1 MTVYLVDME
10 NIPHA
15 WGKLL
20 DIRGEDDRFVLFYTE
35 QVTQIPISLMVKA
48 MESHAPMEF
57 VKCHSG
63 PNGLDFQLVTEMG
76 YRIARD
82 PSAEYVVV
90 SQDHGYDVVI
100 DYWSERGVQ
109 ARRVVPSLI
118 GQGGVFSEYGEEAEP
133 LSFTSGQDMRE
144 FLIWKLSNKVPK
156 GEIPFVVDLLMESMA
171 QGEGYSTDRRLSCR
185 FTYLDRALRER
196 YGNDR
201 GPRLRDQIKAVSR
214 ELFGLDL
221 PEDPAGQ
228 AEELAEKPAQEP
240 APEAPDN
247 SLRPQLVALGLSSSR
262 AEETAAILT
271 GVLQS
276 PEVHPKAAVY
286 RKMLSAFG
294 REEGSAL
301 YRAVRDFTGQLL
313 LERDGAPETG
323 EAIPPS

>member
-76 YRIARD
+76 YRVARD

-109 ARRVVPSLI
+109 ARRVVPCPSPAARTC
-118 GQGGVFSEYGEEAEP
+118 GSSSSGSCPTRSPRGRSP
-133 LSFTSGQDMRE
+133 LSW
-144 FLIWKLSNKVPK
+144 I
-156 GEIPFVVDLLMESMA
+156 
-171 QGEGYSTDRRLSCR
+171 C
-185 FTYLDRALRER
+185 
-196 YGNDR
+196 
-201 GPRLRDQIKAVSR
+201 
-214 ELFGLDL
+214 
-221 PEDPAGQ
+221 
-228 AEELAEKPAQEP
+228 
-240 APEAPDN
+240 
-247 SLRPQLVALGLSSSR
+247 
-262 AEETAAILT
+262 
-271 GVLQS
+271 
-276 PEVHPKAAVY
+276 
-286 RKMLSAFG
+286 
-294 REEGSAL
+294 
-301 YRAVRDFTGQLL
+301 
-313 LERDGAPETG
+313 
-323 EAIPPS
+323 

>member
-1 MTVYLVDME
+1 
-10 NIPHA
+10 
-15 WGKLL
+15 
-20 DIRGEDDRFVLFYTE
+20 
-35 QVTQIPISLMVKA
+35 
-48 MESHAPMEF
+48 
-57 VKCHSG
+57 
-63 PNGLDFQLVTEMG
+63 
-76 YRIARD
+76 
-82 PSAEYVVV
+82 
-90 SQDHGYDVVI
+90 
-100 DYWSERGVQ
+100 
-109 ARRVVPSLI
+109 
-118 GQGGVFSEYGEEAEP
+118 
-133 LSFTSGQDMRE
+133 
-144 FLIWKLSNKVPK
+144 
-156 GEIPFVVDLLMESMA
+156 MESMA
-171 QGEGYSTDRRLSCR
+171 QGDGYSTDRRLSCR

-201 GPRLRDQIKAVSR
+201 GPRLRDQSKAAALR

-240 APEAPDN
+240 APEALDN

-294 REEGSAL
+294 REGGSAL
-301 YRAVRDFTGQLL
+301 YRTVRDFTGQLL